1 MALHRR
7 RALHRHP
14 RLRHNGCSLCWLL
27 TGLEQTADIRG
38 LAADDDSSVFDR
50 LDLVHMVGPQ
60 NLTQKLKRAT
70 R

>member
-7 RALHRHP
+7 RSLHRHP
-14 RLRHNGCSLCWLL
+14 RLRHYGCSLRRLL
-27 TGLEQTADIRG
+27 TSLEQALDIRR

-50 LDLVHMVGPQ
+50 LGMVHMVGPQ